1 MFRFEFSR
9 IRIEFTVL
17 NSFKS
22 PYFLGSTFRG
32 IMGRKLKKTVCIK
45 PFEPSCE
52 NCEFKRTCPYT
63 VIFESESM
71 LNKPSKYIL
80 KPPFLKEEIK
90 ENSSLFLDI
99 TLLGETAN
107 YWEFLIQSF
116 NGVFNLGKERYL
128 KLKNIYYFHPIEEK
142 YYPVKSFIPKF
153 EASDL
158 LDKRTDKEEIKVK
171 LNPVSLKNK
180 SKIVKFDEFN
190 KEIFLKG
197 VISRISVVSNSYG
210 TKEDKIFINKE
221 KFHIIEE
228 NLKPSPMK
236 RWSNRKKKHMII
248 PAFEGDIVLKGDL
261 NEIYPYLK
269 ILENINIGK
278 SVSFG
283 LGSIEIFD

>member
-1 MFRFEFSR
+1 MFKFEFSR

-17 NSFKS
+17 NSFKP

-45 PFEPSCE
+45 PFESSCE

-71 LNKPSKYIL
+71 LNKPSKYVL
-80 KPPFLKEEIK
+80 KPPFLKEEIR

-116 NGVFNLGKERYL
+116 NGVLNLGKERYL
-128 KLKNIYYFHPIEEK
+128 KLKNVYYFHPVEEK

-158 LDKRTDKEEIKVK
+158 LDKKTDKEKIKVR
-171 LNPVSLKNK
+171 LNPVS
-180 SKIVKFDEFN
+180 
-190 KEIFLKG
+190 
-197 VISRISVVSNSYG
+197 
-210 TKEDKIFINKE
+210 
-221 KFHIIEE
+221 
-228 NLKPSPMK
+228 
-236 RWSNRKKKHMII
+236 
-248 PAFEGDIVLKGDL
+248 
-261 NEIYPYLK
+261 
-269 ILENINIGK
+269 
-278 SVSFG
+278 
-283 LGSIEIFD
+283 